1 MLRRPSHIGGHDQWP
16 LVLNHNDL
24 EEFQAVDLAPL
35 DPRTQDPNIAPWA
48 DIPEEEEEAHLN
60 LPTPGSSSKRIFSNK
75 TPSFSLGAGSIFS
88 RQQQNRNSEG
98 QESQAGPSNEGK
110 KSFLNIKSL
119 RRKNSKPSLSKEP
132 SLSIPS
138 QPVPS
143 LPGATLIPP
152 RSPPSPPGSRRFRK
166 SSKQKPPP
174 VPPKDHADDIVLDTN
189 FDSLEGIVDSSR
201 IGTDSRVSLTHDG
214 PISGTQWDDG
224 HSNSHGDS
232 YPRRGASTSAHGHGA
247 MSSTDSRYEQSINT
261 ANAAAL
267 LSIPP
272 TTLNGSAFTNPFAAP
287 ATSSTISRRRPDP
300 LRVTTTS
307 PSSKGLMLPP
317 PHVHSNGTYP
327 HLSAIS
333 PTDKRDINDP
343 GSPSW
348 VAPESWA
355 VKMGAEEDARSESG
369 ESDNLQ
375 LQEPIRQGTMFN
387 PEDESVHDA
396 MGRQSTS
403 AGTIEY
409 KIRILFETDTT
420 SSPLVFKVPYSETAQ
435 SFIKTKFISK
445 VRGEGEY
452 RLWIRDKGRDRM
464 LAGTERILPLLRK
477 RLVTAGYEDDEQ
489 LANIAGEDLGHI
501 FKLIVRDVSWRQFS
515 EEPASVANPTFID
528 MSAMNLIKIPIL
540 LHKVAQHIVLLNLSR
555 NIGIDLPSDFVQSCE
570 ALRELKLS
578 GVGLRRVPPAI
589 RHSRQ
594 LARLDISS
602 NRISDLEDS
611 GLNAIPTLASLKLHC
626 NRLTNLPNYFA
637 SMHNIKDLNVSNNK
651 FDGFPDVLF
660 SMTSLLDLDVSFNNI
675 RVFPPGIGRL
685 VNLQK
690 LTLMG
695 NQLTAFTP
703 ECAKLVNLEVL
714 DCRRNMITDLSLLT
728 NLPKLK
734 LFRAHYNAV
743 HILDVA
749 LGPCMTELKAPHNQI
764 TRFKLLEV
772 PHMIALQHLDLSYT
786 KLSSL
791 DEDVVAQLTNLNTL
805 RLDHNHLRT
814 LPASL
819 CKLIYLQHLSCTN
832 NDLDE
837 LPNDIGNLDNLQI
850 LDVHSNSLRQIPAS
864 IWQCKNLYLF
874 NATSNLIDVWRNP
887 PSGPSQGSTSLPS
900 GPVPFGS
907 FSEATLHT
915 NSPDSERR
923 PSNATLMG
931 RTSRRALPLELSLQ
945 KLYLSDNSLRDDTLQ
960 FLSRLSQLRV
970 LNISFNELQDLSST
984 LLSRLPL
991 LEELYLSG
999 NKLSA
1004 LPVEGMQGLTKLHT
1018 LYLNGNRLQTLPS
1031 ALNKIPSLTVLDVG
1045 SNNLRYNINNWH
1057 FDWNWNFNRNLKYL
1071 SLSGNQRLEIRPEN
1085 TKRNQFVDRSEG
1097 PVLHEFNALTQ
1108 LKVLGLMDVTT
1119 GFINSIP
1126 DDNEERRVRTSGSEI
1141 NGMGY
1146 GIADTMGKTNQLS
1159 MFDIVVPSFR
1169 MHDNECLFG
1178 MYGRPESTHG
1188 NTRLTKFVQ
1197 DRFHSELIMK
1207 LNQLRPELE
1216 EGVVEAFRRAFLSMN
1231 RELYKFLTNSSS
1243 GQFARKMSTAS
1254 TSSAILAPTI
1264 DALTLKAG
1272 LSAVILYI
1280 VGKTMYVANVGNSLA
1295 VISRQGEARLVST
1308 RHDPLES
1315 GELRHIRATDG
1326 WISQKELLNDELNVS
1341 RSFGMYHLLPSVV
1354 ARPAV
1359 WEHEI
1364 TDQDEFVIVG
1374 NSNLWDYLPYRN
1386 AVDIARQCRDPMIAA
1401 QKLRDAAISYG
1412 ADGSVMVMVLNV
1424 SDLFPAKAVQ
1434 RKNAI
1439 ETGEFG
1445 GFKSPLRGNNE
1456 LISSKMLNR
1465 LPDEVDAPVGTV
1477 ALVFTDIANSTHL
1490 WEKNAGMRTAML
1502 MHNELLRRQ
1511 LLTIG
1516 GYLVKTEGDAFMC
1529 SFPSVVSAL
1538 YWSLAVQVALLK
1550 LDWPLEILES
1560 KDGREIY
1567 DENGMLLA
1575 RGLSVRMGIHWGAPL
1590 CEPDFYTHRMDYFG
1604 PMVNRSARITGSA
1617 KGGQIM
1623 ISNDV
1628 IKELSKHFPLDDSS
1642 PPPPPKPADLSVP
1655 LDADAAREQE
1665 QIEALRRMQ
1674 FTIIPVG
1681 ERKLKGIEAPEAL
1694 SLVWPNELK
1703 GRLSLMHDK
1712 EEEEA
1717 SGAAAD
1723 ANSRVPF
1730 SVEQMKQLAMLCVRL
1745 ETLTSGRV
1753 LKAAPKGKRD
1763 RPPTPAGV
1771 ATLAIVAEEGDNL
1784 IDIVPGDNG
1793 LRRPTMVHR
1802 PPPSEEVEEKSI
1814 YLVANPELLMPSFKE
1829 GATDEHLMLLLDSLS
1844 LRIDNALASL
1854 YLKQKGGF
1862 PPLARPIGRV
1872 GSVVAIEGGFSP

>member
-1 MLRRPSHIGGHDQWP
+1 MSMLRRTSHIGGHDQWP
-16 LVLNHNDL
+16 SILANDF
-24 EEFQAVDLAPL
+24 EEFQSVDLAPV
-35 DPRTQDPNIAPWA
+35 DPRAQDPNIAPWA
-48 DIPEEEEEAHLN
+48 DIPEEEEEIQQT
-60 LPTPGSSSKRIFSNK
+60 LPTPGSSTKRIFSNK
-75 TPSFSLGAGSIFS
+75 TPSFSLSAGGIFS
-88 RQQQNRNSEG
+88 RQQQNR
-98 QESQAGPSNEGK
+98 ESHDSQTSAGSEGK
-110 KSFLNIKSL
+110 KSFLNIKNL
-119 RRKNSKPSLSKEP
+119 RRKNSKPSLSKEAA
-132 SLSIPS
+132 LSTPS
-138 QPVPS
+138 QPVPP
-143 LPGATLIPP
+143 LPGTTLVPP

-174 VPPKDHADDIVLDTN
+174 VPPKDHGDDIVLDTN

-214 PISGTQWDDG
+214 PNGQWEDG
-224 HSNSHGDS
+224 HSNSHGD
-232 YPRRGASTSAHGHGA
+232 PLNRRAAPSSAHGHGT
-247 MSSTDSRYEQSINT
+247 MSSTDSRYDQPINP

-272 TTLNGSAFTNPFAAP
+272 TLNGSAFTNPFAASAAP
-287 ATSSTISRRRPDP
+287 ATTVNRRPDA
-300 LRVTTTS
+300 LRLTTT
-307 PSSKGLMLPP
+307 PTGRGLPLPP
-317 PHVHSNGTYP
+317 PHIQNGTYS

-333 PTDKRDINDP
+333 PTDKRDVNDP

-348 VAPESWA
+348 VAPESWG
-355 VKMGAEEDARSESG
+355 VKMNVDEDAHSESG

-375 LQEPIRQGTMFN
+375 PQEPTRQGG
-387 PEDESVHDA
+387 PEDEAVRDSL
-396 MGRQSTS
+396 GRPSNSTS
-403 AGTIEY
+403 TTEY
-409 KIRILFETDTT
+409 KIRVTLETDTT
-420 SSPLVFKVPYSETAQ
+420 NGAMLFKIPYIETAQ
-435 SFIKTKFISK
+435 SFIKQKFIPNY
-445 VRGEGEY
+445 REGEF
-452 RLWIRDKGRDRM
+452 RLWIRDRGRDRM

-477 RLVTAGYEDDEQ
+477 RLVTAGYDDDE
-489 LANIAGEDLGHI
+489 LAHIAAEELGHI
-501 FKLIVRDVSWRQFS
+501 FKLIVRELTWRAFS
-515 EEPASVANPTFID
+515 EEPATVANPAFID
-528 MSAMNLIKIPIL
+528 MTAMSLTKIPIL

-555 NIGIDLPSDFVQSCE
+555 NVGIDLPSDFIQSCE
-570 ALRELKLS
+570 ALRELKLA

-602 NRISDLEDS
+602 NRIADLEDS
-611 GLNAIPTLASLKLHC
+611 GLDAIPTLASLKLQC

-637 SMHNIKDLNVSNNK
+637 SMHNIKDINVSNNK
-651 FDGFPDVLF
+651 FGSIPDVLF

-675 RVFPPGIGRL
+675 RAFPPGIGRL
-685 VNLQK
+685 TNLQK
-690 LTLMG
+690 LSIMG
-695 NQLTAFTP
+695 NQLTTFAP
-703 ECAKLVNLEVL
+703 ECASLINLEVL
-714 DCRRNMITDLSLLT
+714 DCRRNLITDLSLLT
-728 NLPKLK
+728 TLPKLK
-734 LFRAHYNAV
+734 QLRAHYNAV
-743 HILDVA
+743 PILDVA
-749 LGPCMTELKAPHNQI
+749 LGPWVTELRAPHNQI

-772 PHMIALQHLDLSYT
+772 SHGVNLQHLDLSYT
-786 KLSSL
+786 KLSSF
-791 DEDVVAQLTNLNTL
+791 DDDVAVQLTNLNTL

-814 LPASL
+814 LPASI
-819 CKLIYLQHLSCTN
+819 CKLAYLQHLSCTN
-832 NDLDE
+832 NALDE
-837 LPNDIGNLDNLQI
+837 LPNDIGNLDNLSI

-887 PSGPSQGSTSLPS
+887 PSGPGQGSTSLPS

-907 FSEATLHT
+907 FSEATLL
-915 NSPDSERR
+915 NASPDSERR
-923 PSNATLMG
+923 PSQATLMG
-931 RTSRRALPLELSLQ
+931 RTTRRALPLELSLQ
-945 KLYLSDNSLRDDTLQ
+945 KLYLSDNLFRDDTIH

-984 LLSRLPL
+984 LLSRLPF

-1004 LPVEGMQGLTKLHT
+1004 LPVEGMQGLTRLHT

-1031 ALNKIPSLTVLDVG
+1031 ALNKIPTLTVLDVG

-1057 FDWNWNFNRNLKYL
+1057 FDWNWNFNRNLRYL
-1071 SLSGNQRLEIRPEN
+1071 SLSGNQRLEIRPES
-1085 TKRNQFVDRSEG
+1085 TKRNHFMDPSQG
-1097 PVLHEFNALTQ
+1097 PVLHEFNALSQ

-1126 DDNEERRVRTSGSEI
+1126 DDNEDRRVRTSGSEI

-1146 GIADTMGKTNQLS
+1146 GIADTMGKSNHLS

-1188 NTRLTKFVQ
+1188 SGRLSKYVQ
-1197 DRFHSELIMK
+1197 DNFHGELIAK
-1207 LNQLRPELE
+1207 LSELRPELD
-1216 EGVVEAFRRAFLSMN
+1216 EGVVQAFRRAFLSMN
-1231 RELYKFLTNSSS
+1231 RELYKFLTHPSL
-1243 GQFARKMSTAS
+1243 GQYSRKMSTAS
-1254 TSSAILAPTI
+1254 TSSAMLMPGF
-1264 DALTLKAG
+1264 DAVALKSG
-1272 LSAVILYI
+1272 LSAIILYI
-1280 VGKTMYVANVGNSLA
+1280 AGKTMYVANVGNSLA
-1295 VISRQGEARLVST
+1295 VISRQGEAHLVSY
-1308 RHDPLES
+1308 RHDPLDRN
-1315 GELRHIRATDG
+1315 ELARIRANDG

-1341 RSFGMYHLLPSVV
+1341 RSFGMFQLLPSVI
-1354 ARPAV
+1354 ARPTV
-1359 WEHEI
+1359 IEWDI

-1374 NSNLWDYLPYRN
+1374 NSNLWDYVPYQN

-1434 RKNAI
+1434 RKNAM

-1456 LISSKMLNR
+1456 PISSKMLNR
-1465 LPDEVDAPVGTV
+1465 LPDEVDAPIGTV

-1538 YWSLAVQVALLK
+1538 LWSLTVQVALLK

-1560 KDGREIY
+1560 KDGREIC
-1567 DENGMLLA
+1567 DENGNVLA

-1590 CEPDFYTHRMDYFG
+1590 CEPDFITHRMDYFG
-1604 PMVNRSARITGSA
+1604 PMVNRSARIAGSA
-1617 KGGQIM
+1617 RGGQIM

-1628 IKELSKHFPLDDSS
+1628 IKELAKHFPLDDSS
-1642 PPPPPKPADLSVP
+1642 PTPPPKPTDSAVA
-1655 LDADAAREQE
+1655 LDADAAKEQE
-1665 QIEALRRMQ
+1665 QIEALRRLQ
-1674 FTIIPVG
+1674 FSIIPVG

-1694 SLVWPNELK
+1694 SLVWPKEIE

-1712 EEEEA
+1712 EEEDVSA
-1717 SGAAAD
+1717 AAAD

-1730 SVEQMKQLAMLCVRL
+1730 SVAQMKQLAMLCVRL

-1753 LKAAPKGKRD
+1753 LKTAPKGKRD
-1763 RPPTPAGV
+1763 RPPAPPGV
-1771 ATLAIVAEEGDNL
+1771 ATMAIVAEEGENI

-1793 LRRPTMVHR
+1793 MRRSTMIPR
-1802 PPPSEEVEEKSI
+1802 APPPEVEEKSI

-1844 LRIDNALASL
+1844 LRIENALASL

-1862 PPLARPIGRV
+1862 PPLSRPIGRA
-1872 GSVVAIEGGFSP
+1872 GSIVTMEGGHGV